1 MISQAINLK
10 NRSNIFLPRN
20 SGLFGVDLVS
30 LAETQPHVWGFLLE
44 DSVDTTIRAM
54 EPDKRREVKKI
65 IGKAIEQKNSEE
77 DDWENPFPVPDDGGD
92 DNGGGNQPNPFE
104 IDVETENEDDDAKQI
119 EVDDLPGSGGNETA
133 GNPSKPSMDEINA
146 LIAKHYENSPYSHI
160 KNIEDLVNHTAQT
173 HVSMQKLNAAID
185 QRGSQITHYEKQL
198 NEAMQKIHTL
208 EQAAQVGNQKVADLL
223 NFNQQG
229 TLQLNKANDMI
240 HQQQAAIAQQT
251 EINKALK
258 SMSQKLKLENVNLS
272 DDANAN
278 MKEFHKRLLMYHQLA
293 KQKVAELEKELQV
306 AKSANPFEND
316 AVKTQMQQQLAKVK
330 QLENELAKYGKDPA
344 NADVIKTL
352 QTDKGELLQ
361 QIDMYKAE
369 LNKYLQ
375 ANVHV
380 NDKQWI
386 WNQAIQQLGLDH
398 HDALTSPE
406 KFKTMFLND
415 LRLGAE
421 AKNPKKVWEQAMKNA
436 GFAAGPNFANP
447 QTLQKSIQSQIKQI
461 ATQKAQLEQ
470 YVQELQAA
478 QKYRQRMNQAMTN
491 PRLIWGQIRGS
502 IGGGNYD
509 TFDDWVKQT
518 NLKNTGYA
526 GLMYLANQMNIP
538 QGNLQTLVNTLSK
551 RLSQPTLGD
560 FQSLDDINDY
570 SVAYPSVLWA
580 RVLQSPNTNIFN
592 TTNHFLNQYK
602 KVVLNAAHVKRP
614 ELLEGIGN
622 VLVDWYNKYS
632 TQVGYKLPM
641 DSAYESFMKGRQLFQ
656 NRKDGDKAHKHDMI
670 AGIQT
675 MFNSLRLMHDRVA
688 KEMGAIRQEADILQL
703 AEDDDEDDDSDD
715 APSNDDN
722 DVVDDKLKKFFK

>member
-77 DDWENPFPVPDDGGD
+77 EDSWENPFPVPDDGGD
-92 DNGGGNQPNPFE
+92 DSGGGNQPNPFE

-146 LIAKHYENSPYSHI
+146 LIAKHYENSPYPHI

-380 NDKQWI
+380 NNKQWI
-386 WNQAIQQLGLDH
+386 WNQAIQ
-398 HDALTSPE
+398 
-406 KFKTMFLND
+406 
-415 LRLGAE
+415 
-421 AKNPKKVWEQAMKNA
+421 
-436 GFAAGPNFANP
+436 
-447 QTLQKSIQSQIKQI
+447 
-461 ATQKAQLEQ
+461 
-470 YVQELQAA
+470 
-478 QKYRQRMNQAMTN
+478 
-491 PRLIWGQIRGS
+491 
-502 IGGGNYD
+502 
-509 TFDDWVKQT
+509 
-518 NLKNTGYA
+518 
-526 GLMYLANQMNIP
+526 
-538 QGNLQTLVNTLSK
+538 
-551 RLSQPTLGD
+551 
-560 FQSLDDINDY
+560 
-570 SVAYPSVLWA
+570 
-580 RVLQSPNTNIFN
+580 
-592 TTNHFLNQYK
+592 
-602 KVVLNAAHVKRP
+602 
-614 ELLEGIGN
+614 
-622 VLVDWYNKYS
+622 
-632 TQVGYKLPM
+632 
-641 DSAYESFMKGRQLFQ
+641 
-656 NRKDGDKAHKHDMI
+656 
-670 AGIQT
+670 
-675 MFNSLRLMHDRVA
+675 
-688 KEMGAIRQEADILQL
+688 
-703 AEDDDEDDDSDD
+703 
-715 APSNDDN
+715 
-722 DVVDDKLKKFFK
+722 